1 MNKDIYAFA
10 KYYFNIYRN
19 PKASNFQVEE
29 GFADKCFSLGFQMDS
44 GNSFCERYPH
54 AFNDAEELDKIIE
67 EIDDPQFLGTAI
79 FSQWRY
85 ITHWSYCSHPLDPEY
100 RPWFICAFGRLMAIT
115 AEDNAPPFV
124 FFGNV
129 KKVKIHSNN
138 ICFGYCPKE
147 DDEIEQHLTI
157 TEDGRVW
164 LTRYAIKENLNFAD
178 YKKTEQKQFRIEPE
192 KAKFLLL
199 KFTKYF
205 RDEYEISFATDVGS
219 FEMWIDDDEG
229 KKAYFIGPLISKFV
243 VDGYDLSQLVRD
255 TLNDQSLLV
264 FDGNNYEEIKR
275 ITIDYRFTSV
285 IIPAD
290 NSIDIKWEYKDHLVI
305 DRQTETIEDTLQ
317 LAEQCDVTRK
327 YHIAEGVSSFLDDYD
342 IETLFT
348 EFYEPEVDVLPS
360 PEGTAEYEVKV
371 EFYRQEPRIISG
383 KYDKQGLP
391 KDWPEFI
398 ESLYNFI
405 SFYGFGEMFDKK
417 QYEKTYRKKN
427 DYIFLSVK
435 FGDYGKPYYYLTDD
449 DSIQVG
455 EQVVVPVG
463 DEGAERIVRVSK
475 KQYFQADNVPMSL
488 EQVKSIIGRFTRPEE
503 GMLYCPM
510 CKCDI
515 SEDDCYDLLYDPLI
529 NSIDGIITED
539 EVEQR
544 QDICERCKY
553 HDE

>member
-1 MNKDIYAFA
+1 MKKEIYAFA

-19 PKASNFQVEE
+19 PKATNFQVEE

-44 GNSFCERYPH
+44 GNSFCEKYPH

-138 ICFGYCPKE
+138 VCFGYCPKKG
-147 DDEIEQHLTI
+147 DEVEQHLTI
-157 TEDGRVW
+157 TEDGHIW
-164 LTRYAIKENLNFAD
+164 LTRYAINEDLNFAD
-178 YKKTEQKQFRIEPE
+178 YEKTEQKQFKIEPD
-192 KAKFLLL
+192 KAQMLLS

-205 RDEYEISFATDVGS
+205 RDEYEINFATDVGS

-229 KKAYFIGPLISKFV
+229 KKAYFVGPLISEFV
-243 VDGYDLSQLVRD
+243 VDGFDLSQLVRD
-255 TLNDQSLLV
+255 TLNDQTLFV
-264 FDGNNYEEIKR
+264 FDDNNYEKIKR

-290 NSIDIKWEYKDHLVI
+290 ESADITWEYKDHLVI

-327 YHIAEGVSSFLDDYD
+327 YHIADGISSFLDDLD

-348 EFYEPEVDVLPS
+348 EFNKPEADVLPS

-371 EFYRQEPRIISG
+371 EFYRQEPRILSG

-398 ESLYNFI
+398 ESLYDFI

-449 DSIQVG
+449 DSIQIG

-488 EQVKSIIGRFTRPEE
+488 EKVKSIIGRFTRPEE

-510 CKCDI
+510 CKCEI